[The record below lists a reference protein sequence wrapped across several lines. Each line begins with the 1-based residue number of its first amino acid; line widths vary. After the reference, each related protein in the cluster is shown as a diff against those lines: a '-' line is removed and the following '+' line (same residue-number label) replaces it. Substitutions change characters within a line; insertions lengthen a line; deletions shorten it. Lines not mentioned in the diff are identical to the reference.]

1 MWENTKEVILKL
13 GFEGHERFS
22 PTKTEGKKK
31 NAKQKNWHK
40 QKHTYKKIQW

>member
-31 NAKQKNWHK
+31 KCQAEKLA
-40 QKHTYKKIQW
+40 